1 MVPTGLL
8 LIESILLVS
17 RQGKTRLAKWYLN
30 ASLKEKTR
38 MIRDITSLVL
48 SRPQKQCNFIEF
60 KEKKIIYKRYASLYF
75 IACISKDEN
84 ELITLE
90 AIHLF
95 VEVLDRY
102 FGNVWAGISLK
113 EKRMTK
119 SDRLIFCLGIPNNCL
134 YIRLLKPNRP
144 ERFYRQAYYILD
156 ELFIGGYQLESS
168 KKEVLRIC
176 TQQEDY
182 MDESKEEGFVRPRT
196 GTR

>member
-1 MVPTGLL
+1 MVPHT
-8 LIESILLVS
+8 IESVLLVS
-17 RQGKTRLAKWYLN
+17 RQGKTRLAKWYMN
-30 ASLKEKTR
+30 ASIKEKTR

-48 SRPQKQCNFIEF
+48 SRPHKQCNFIEF
-60 KEKKIIYKRYASLYF
+60 KEKKIVYKRYASLYF

-102 FGNVWAGISLK
+102 FGNVCELDI
-113 EKRMTK
+113 
-119 SDRLIFCLGIPNNCL
+119 IFNFH
-134 YIRLLKPNRP
+134 K
-144 ERFYRQAYYILD
+144 AYYILD
-156 ELFIGGYQLESS
+156 ELFIGGYQQESS
-168 KKEVLRIC
+168 KKEILRIC

-182 MDESKEEGFVRPRT
+182 MDESKEEGFARPRT